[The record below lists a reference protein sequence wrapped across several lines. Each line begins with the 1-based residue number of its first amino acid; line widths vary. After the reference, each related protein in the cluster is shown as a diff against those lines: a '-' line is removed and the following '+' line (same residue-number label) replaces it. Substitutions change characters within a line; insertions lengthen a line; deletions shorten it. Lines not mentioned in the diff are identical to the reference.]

1 MNSTVD
7 ISKILILS
15 NLSLLS
21 PNSKIFVIVKS
32 LCLEMFPLTWFTC
45 ERRFSST
52 MMAGAVNEKV
62 VFFFNILTTR
72 DDVRNLKMKWRLSTI
87 LKTSHKGVWSNVK
100 SVWRYA
106 KVCIYWKCIQ
116 YTLDWDE
123 TQMLKKLHLDKIN
136 GPKKCP
142 LFFFRE
148 FYF

>member
-1 MNSTVD
+1 
-7 ISKILILS
+7 
-15 NLSLLS
+15 
-21 PNSKIFVIVKS
+21 
-32 LCLEMFPLTWFTC
+32 
-45 ERRFSST
+45 

-106 KVCIYWKCIQ
+106 KVYIYWKCIQ

-123 TQMLKKLHLDKIN
+123 TQMLKKFHLDKIN